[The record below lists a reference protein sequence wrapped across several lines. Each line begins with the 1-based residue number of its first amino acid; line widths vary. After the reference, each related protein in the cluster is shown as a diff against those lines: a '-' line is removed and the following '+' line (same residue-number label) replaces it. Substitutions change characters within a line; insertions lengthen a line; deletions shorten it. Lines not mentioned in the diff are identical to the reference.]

1 MSSVDSPQMDDVLR
15 NSQTFNFSNLTESID
30 VNYQK
35 NGRGNYI
42 VALVQWFSIAVAVV
56 YSSIAFA
63 TDDYRLGGGDTV
75 TISVYEQPDL
85 STVTRISQDDGTITY
100 PLLGE
105 VTIVGLT
112 AEEAGQK
119 IAKLLKSG
127 GFLKFP
133 EVNLTVNEYVSQK
146 IPIMGQVNKPGEYAI
161 KGQSRILDLIAQ
173 AGGVKT
179 DAADVIVVVK
189 NQEGKSVRHQI
200 DLLAFYDGDMSQNIE
215 VAEGDLI
222 LVPKMDTFYIHGEVN
237 RPGSYRLD
245 REMTVM
251 QALSLAGG
259 ISTRGSLRRIKVTRR
274 TANGNT
280 EKIDMELTDQLKPN
294 DVLHV
299 KERLF

>member
-1 MSSVDSPQMDDVLR
+1 MDK
-15 NSQTFNFSNLTESID
+15 
-30 VNYQK
+30 NYQATS
-35 NGRGNYI
+35 RGNYRFP
-42 VALVQWFSIAVAVV
+42 LVQWFSIAFAVV
-56 YSSIAFA
+56 YSSFVFA
-63 TDDYRLGGGDTV
+63 ADDYRLGGGDTV

-105 VTIVGLT
+105 VTIGGLT

-119 IAKLLKSG
+119 IAKLLKNR
-127 GFLKFP
+127 GFLKYP
-133 EVNLTVNEYVSQK
+133 EVSLTVKEFVSQK

-173 AGGVKT
+173 AGGVRT

-189 NQEGKSVRHQI
+189 NQKGKSVRHQI
-200 DLLAFYDGDMSQNIE
+200 DLLAFYAGDMSQNIE
-215 VAEGDLI
+215 VAEGDFI

-274 TANGNT
+274 KANGNT